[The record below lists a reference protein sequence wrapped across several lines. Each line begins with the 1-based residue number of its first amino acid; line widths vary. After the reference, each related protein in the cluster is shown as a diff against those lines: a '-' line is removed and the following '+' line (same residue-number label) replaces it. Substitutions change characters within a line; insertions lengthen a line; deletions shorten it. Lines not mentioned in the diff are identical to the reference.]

1 MKYFKT
7 NVVFIFFIIRAGM
20 SIAFIGEYPHE
31 IQLASASVAA
41 GTKHHRVTRPTACT
55 AVHAAV
61 CSRCFSMTAAEE
73 HFASG
78 ICQLYYS
85 QNTGSKCRRTVP
97 HDNLLRYTAE
107 LGFFPLPQNHIATM
121 LPFYLLNVV
130 PRLLEFSKYL
140 DNALRL
146 KV

>member
-1 MKYFKT
+1 M
-7 NVVFIFFIIRAGM
+7 VFIFFIIRAGM

-31 IQLASASVAA
+31 IELASTSVAA

-55 AVHAAV
+55 AAHAAV

-107 LGFFPLPQNHIATM
+107 LVFFSPATE
-121 LPFYLLNVV
+121 PHSN
-130 PRLLEFSKYL
+130 
-140 DNALRL
+140 NAPILFTERGP
-146 KV
+146 KTAGIQ